1 MLVCRRPSC
10 RLTHPGERC
19 SHGLVDAIGCP
30 HLLATKQGGAK
41 QNTQTTQVK
50 QTQGKQG
57 DEQKDKE
64 NSHKPNAP
72 VKAEKGGGSKGVKRA
87 VGDGKGAPE
96 KSAKKLKPMVN
107 GKREREGKVDQDA
120 GRGDKKARTGKGGG
134 KGEKDGR
141 SEKGGGK
148 LEKPNAAKTSGG
160 KGGQARAPAGRP
172 KAGGVTSGAKSVKK
186 EHENQS
192 NHKNKNKNKAKKQ
205 Q

>member
-1 MLVCRRPSC
+1 VCRRPSC

-30 HLLATKQGGAK
+30 HLLAAKQGGAK
-41 QNTQTTQVK
+41 PTALKQGTAKQNTQPTQVK
-50 QTQGKQG
+50 QTQG
-57 DEQKDKE
+57 KE

-87 VGDGKGAPE
+87 VGDGKEVPE

-134 KGEKDGR
+134 KGEKEGR
-141 SEKGGGK
+141 SEKSGGK
-148 LEKPNAAKTSGG
+148 LEKPNAAKAGGG

-186 EHENQS
+186 EHENQGS
-192 NHKNKNKNKAKKQ
+192 NKNKNKNKAKKQ